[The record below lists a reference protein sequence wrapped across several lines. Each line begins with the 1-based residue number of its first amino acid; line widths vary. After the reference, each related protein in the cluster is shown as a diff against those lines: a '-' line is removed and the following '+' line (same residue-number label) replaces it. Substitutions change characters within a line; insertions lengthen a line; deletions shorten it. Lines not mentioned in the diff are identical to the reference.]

1 MSISQLFILS
11 RRGDSIIYRDFRRD
25 IKKSNDIFFR
35 NVNFYT
41 EEEIA
46 PPLFNVD
53 GINFIYVKTED
64 LYIAISTLDNA
75 SPNYYLEVLDRLM
88 KVVKDHIGDLT
99 EETIRK
105 NFVLI
110 YEIID
115 EMIDFGYPQ
124 LSDTEQVK
132 QFVFTEPVVELK
144 NINTIKE
151 IFNKN
156 TKSNES
162 AKKSITVTNDAK
174 SKNEIFV
181 DIIEKVTCL
190 FSRNGTI
197 LNSGIDG
204 CIKMKSYLKNS
215 PELRIV
221 LSDEILV
228 GKTSYG
234 AGRMELSGYNFC
246 QGVRAKDF
254 ESQRTLY
261 IVPPE
266 GEFIL
271 MNYRI
276 NNEFAPPFRLYTI
289 VEESDYKLELRI
301 KLMANFSSNTKA
313 GNIKITFNAPKET
326 QSVYF
331 NVPKQFKETHKVD
344 YNQNEHICTWK
355 IPTMMGGSENTLDVK
370 FTLQVNKPNLFRKE
384 LGPIV
389 MAFEIPNFNISHMQI
404 KELKVMSNDAKYNAM
419 RWVRMFTKAKSY
431 VTRIA

>member
-46 PPLFNVD
+46 PPFFNVE
-53 GINFIYVKTED
+53 GINFIYIKTED
-64 LYIAISTLDNA
+64 LYIVISTLDNS
-75 SPNYYLEVLDRLM
+75 SPNYYLEILDRLI
-88 KVVKDHIGDLT
+88 KVIKDHIGDLT

-132 QFVFTEPVVELK
+132 QFVFTEPIVELK
-144 NINTIKE
+144 NINTLKE
-151 IFNKN
+151 MFNRN
-156 TKSNES
+156 IKSNEN
-162 AKKSITVTNDAK
+162 AKKSITVTNDSK
-174 SKNEIFV
+174 SKNEIYV
-181 DIIEKVTCL
+181 DVIEKVSCL

-197 LNSGIDG
+197 LSSGIDG

-215 PELRIV
+215 PELKIV
-221 LSDEILV
+221 LSDDVII
-228 GKTSYG
+228 GKTSFS
-234 AGRMELSGYNFC
+234 AGRMELAGYNFC
-246 QGVRAKDF
+246 AGVRARDF

-261 IVPPE
+261 IIPPE

-276 NNEFAPPFRLYTI
+276 NNEFAPPFRIYTI
-289 VEESDYKLELRI
+289 IEESDYKLEL
-301 KLMANFSSNTKA
+301 KLKLFANFSNKTKA
-313 GNIKITFNAPKET
+313 GNIVIKFNAPKET

-331 NVPKQFKETHKVD
+331 NLPKELKDIHKVD
-344 YNQNEHICTWK
+344 YNQHEHLCTWNVPK
-355 IPTMMGGSENTLDVK
+355 IVGGSENTLDVK

-384 LGPIV
+384 LGPINID
-389 MAFEIPNFNISHMQI
+389 FEIPNHNISHMQI
-404 KELKVMSNDAKYNAM
+404 KELKVMSNDSKYNAM
-419 RWVRMFTKAKSY
+419 RWVRIFTRAKSY
-431 VTRIA
+431 VSRIG

>member
-1 MSISQLFILS
+1 
-11 RRGDSIIYRDFRRD
+11 
-25 IKKSNDIFFR
+25 
-35 NVNFYT
+35 
-41 EEEIA
+41 
-46 PPLFNVD
+46 
-53 GINFIYVKTED
+53 
-64 LYIAISTLDNA
+64 LDNS

-88 KVVKDHIGDLT
+88 KVIKDHIGDLT

-132 QFVFTEPVVELK
+132 QFVFTEPIVELK

-151 IFNKN
+151 MFNRN

-174 SKNEIFV
+174 SKNEIYV

-190 FSRNGTI
+190 FSKAGTI
-197 LNSGIDG
+197 ISSGIDG

-221 LSDEILV
+221 LSDDVII
-228 GKTSYG
+228 GKSAYN
-234 AGRMELSGYNFC
+234 AGRMELAGYNFC
-246 QGVRAKDF
+246 QGVRARDF
-254 ESQRTLY
+254 ETQRTLY
-261 IVPPE
+261 IIPPE

-276 NNEFAPPFRLYTI
+276 NNEFAPPFRIYTI

-301 KLMANFSSNTKA
+301 KLMANFSNNTRA
-313 GNIKITFNAPKET
+313 GNIVITFNSPKET

-331 NVPKQFKETHKVD
+331 NLPKEFKEIHKVD
-344 YNQNEHICTWK
+344 YNQNEHLCTWK
-355 IPTMMGGSENTLDVK
+355 IPKIVGGSENNLDVK
-370 FTLQVNKPNLFRKE
+370 FTLQSNKPSLFRKE
-384 LGPIV
+384 LGPII
-389 MAFEIPNFNISHMQI
+389 MTFEIPNFNVSHMQI

-419 RWVRMFTKAKSY
+419 RWVRVFTKAKSY

>member
-25 IKKSNDIFFR
+25 IKKSNDIFFH
-35 NVNFYT
+35 NVNFVK

-53 GINFIYVKTED
+53 GINFIYVKTDD
-64 LYIAISTLDNA
+64 LYIVISTLDNSA
-75 SPNYYLEVLDRLM
+75 PNYYLEVLDRVM
-88 KVVKDHIGDLT
+88 KVIKDHIGDLN

-132 QFVFTEPVVELK
+132 QFVFTEPIVELK

-162 AKKSITVTNDAK
+162 TKRSIADNK
-174 SKNEIFV
+174 NKNEIYV

-197 LNSGIDG
+197 ISSGIDG

-215 PELRIV
+215 PEMRIV
-221 LSDEILV
+221 FTDDVMI
-228 GKTSYG
+228 GKSSYS
-234 AGRMELSGYNFC
+234 AGRMELAGYNFC

-261 IVPPE
+261 IIPPE

-276 NNEFAPPFRLYTI
+276 NSEFAPPFRLYTI

-301 KLMANFSSNTKA
+301 KVIANFSNNTKA
-313 GNIKITFNAPKET
+313 GNIVITFNAPKET

-331 NVPKQFKETHKVD
+331 TLPKQFKDIHKTD

-355 IPTMMGGSENTLDVK
+355 IPKIVGGNENTLDVK
-370 FTLQVNKPNLFRKE
+370 FTLQTKKSGLFRRE
-384 LGPIV
+384 LGPLV
-389 MAFEIPNFNISHMQI
+389 MSFEIPNYNISHMQI
-404 KELKVMSNDAKYNAM
+404 KELKVLSNDSKYNAM
-419 RWVRMFTKAKSY
+419 RWVRVFTKAKSF

>member
-25 IKKSNDIFFR
+25 IKKSNDIFFH
-35 NVNFYT
+35 NVNFIK
-41 EEEIA
+41 EEEVA
-46 PPLFNVD
+46 PPLFNID
-53 GINFIYVKTED
+53 GINFIYVKTDD
-64 LYIAISTLDNA
+64 LYIVISTLDNA
-75 SPNYYLEVLDRLM
+75 SPNYYLEVLDRII
-88 KVVKDHIGDLT
+88 KVIKDHIGELN

-132 QFVFTEPVVELK
+132 EFVFTEPIVELK
-144 NINTIKE
+144 NLNTIKE
-151 IFNKN
+151 MFSKN
-156 TKSNES
+156 TKSNEN
-162 AKKSITVTNDAK
+162 AKRSITDTK
-174 SKNEIFV
+174 TKNEIFV
-181 DIIEKVTCL
+181 DIIEKITCL

-197 LNSGIDG
+197 LSSGIDG

-215 PELRIV
+215 PEMRIV
-221 LSDEILV
+221 FTDDVLF

-234 AGRMELSGYNFC
+234 AGRMELAGYNFC

-261 IVPPE
+261 IIPPE
-266 GEFIL
+266 GEFTL

-289 VEESDYKLELRI
+289 VEEFDYKLELRI
-301 KLMANFSSNTKA
+301 KLMANFSNNTKA
-313 GNIKITFNAPKET
+313 GNITITFNAPKET

-331 NVPKQFKETHKVD
+331 KLPKELQESHKTD
-344 YNQNEHICTWK
+344 YNQNEHLCTWK
-355 IPTMMGGSENTLDVK
+355 IPKIVGGSENTLDVK
-370 FTLQVNKPNLFRKE
+370 FTLQVNKPNLFRRE
-384 LGPIV
+384 LGPLA
-389 MAFEIPNFNISHMQI
+389 MSFEIPNYNVSHMQI
-404 KELKVMSNDAKYNAM
+404 KELKVMANDPKYNAM
-419 RWVRMFTKAKSY
+419 RWVRVFTKAKSY
-431 VTRIA
+431 VTRIS

>member
-313 GNIKITFNAPKET
+313 GNIKMTFNAPKET

>member
-53 GINFIYVKTED
+53 GINFIYIKTED
-64 LYIAISTLDNA
+64 LYIAISTLDNS
-75 SPNYYLEVLDRLM
+75 SPNYYLEVLDRLI
-88 KVVKDHIGDLT
+88 KVIKDHIGDLT

-132 QFVFTEPVVELK
+132 QFVFTEPIVELK

-151 IFNKN
+151 MFNRN
-156 TKSNES
+156 TKSNEN
-162 AKKSITVTNDAK
+162 AKRSITVTNDAK

-197 LNSGIDG
+197 LSSGIDG

-215 PELRIV
+215 PEMRIV
-221 LSDEILV
+221 LSDDVII
-228 GKTSYG
+228 GKTSYS
-234 AGRMELSGYNFC
+234 AGRMELAGYNFC
-246 QGVRAKDF
+246 QGARTKDF

-261 IVPPE
+261 IIPPE

-276 NNEFAPPFRLYTI
+276 NNEFAPPFKIYTI

-301 KLMANFSSNTKA
+301 KLMANFSNNTRA
-313 GNIKITFNAPKET
+313 GNIVITFNAPKET

-331 NVPKQFKETHKVD
+331 NLPKEFKEIHKVD
-344 YNQNEHICTWK
+344 YNQNEHLCTWK
-355 IPTMMGGSENTLDVK
+355 IPKIVGGSENTLDVK
-370 FTLQVNKPNLFRKE
+370 FTLQSNKPNLFRKE
-384 LGPIV
+384 LGPVI
-389 MAFEIPNFNISHMQI
+389 MAFEIPNYNISHMQI

-419 RWVRMFTKAKSY
+419 RWVRIFTKAKSY

>member
-25 IKKSNDIFFR
+25 IKKSNDIFFH
-35 NVNFYT
+35 NVNFIK
-41 EEEIA
+41 EEEVA
-46 PPLFNVD
+46 PPLFNID
-53 GINFIYVKTED
+53 GINFIYVKTDD
-64 LYIAISTLDNA
+64 LYIVISTLDNA
-75 SPNYYLEVLDRLM
+75 SPNYYLEVLDRII
-88 KVVKDHIGDLT
+88 KVIKDHIGELN

-132 QFVFTEPVVELK
+132 EFVFTEPIVELK
-144 NINTIKE
+144 NLNTIKE
-151 IFNKN
+151 MFSKN
-156 TKSNES
+156 TKSNEN
-162 AKKSITVTNDAK
+162 AKRSITDTK
-174 SKNEIFV
+174 TKNEIFV
-181 DIIEKVTCL
+181 DIIEKITCL

-197 LNSGIDG
+197 LSSGIDG

-215 PELRIV
+215 PEMRIV
-221 LSDEILV
+221 FTDDVLF

-234 AGRMELSGYNFC
+234 AGRMELAGYNFC

-261 IVPPE
+261 IIPPE
-266 GEFIL
+266 GEFTL

-289 VEESDYKLELRI
+289 VEEFDYKLELRI
-301 KLMANFSSNTKA
+301 KLMANFSNNTKA
-313 GNIKITFNAPKET
+313 GNITITFNAPKET

-331 NVPKQFKETHKVD
+331 KLPKELQESHKTD
-344 YNQNEHICTWK
+344 YNQNEHLCTWK
-355 IPTMMGGSENTLDVK
+355 IPKIVGGNENTLDVK
-370 FTLQVNKPNLFRKE
+370 FTLQVNKPNLFRRE
-384 LGPIV
+384 LGPLA
-389 MAFEIPNFNISHMQI
+389 MSFEIPNYNVSHMQI
-404 KELKVMSNDAKYNAM
+404 KELKVMANDPKYNAM
-419 RWVRMFTKAKSY
+419 RWVRVFTKAKSY
-431 VTRIA
+431 VTRIS

>member
-88 KVVKDHIGDLT
+88 KVIKDHIGDLN

-110 YEIID
+110 YEITD

-197 LNSGIDG
+197 LSSGIDG

-221 LSDEILV
+221 LSDEIII

-234 AGRMELSGYNFC
+234 AGRMELAGYNFC

-313 GNIKITFNAPKET
+313 GNIRITFNAPKET

-384 LGPIV
+384 LGPIA

-404 KELKVMSNDAKYNAM
+404 KELKVMANDAKYNAM

>member
-1 MSISQLFILS
+1 MSLSQLFILS

-41 EEEIA
+41 EEEMA
-46 PPLFNVD
+46 PPMFNVD

-64 LYIAISTLDNA
+64 LYIVIATLDNS
-75 SPNYYLEVLDRLM
+75 SPNYYLEVLDRVM
-88 KVVKDHIGDLT
+88 KVIKDHIGELT

-132 QFVFTEPVVELK
+132 QFVFTDPIIEFK
-144 NINTIKE
+144 NINTLKE
-151 IFNKN
+151 IFNRN
-156 TKSNES
+156 TKSNDS
-162 AKKSITVTNDAK
+162 TKRSITITNDEK
-174 SKNEIFV
+174 SKNEIYV
-181 DIIEKVTCL
+181 DVIEKITCL
-190 FSRNGTI
+190 FSKNGTI
-197 LNSGIDG
+197 ISSGIDG

-215 PELRIV
+215 PELKVV
-221 LSDEILV
+221 LSDDVII
-228 GKTSYG
+228 GKSSFKG
-234 AGRMELSGYNFC
+234 GRMELAGYNFA
-246 QGVRAKDF
+246 QSARTKDF

-261 IVPPE
+261 IIPPE

-276 NNEFAPPFRLYTI
+276 NNEFAPPFRIYTI

-301 KLMANFSSNTKA
+301 KLVSNYHYSKKA
-313 GNIKITFNAPKET
+313 GNVVITFNAPKDV

-331 NVPKQFKETHKVD
+331 NVPKEKKDVYKVD
-344 YNQNEHICTWK
+344 YNQNEHLCTWK
-355 IPTMMGGSENTLDVK
+355 IPKIIGGNENNLSAK
-370 FTLQVNKPNLFRKE
+370 FTLQVNKPSLCRKE
-384 LGPIV
+384 LGPIILS
-389 MAFEIPNFNISHMQI
+389 FEIPNYNISNMQI
-404 KELKVMSNDAKYNAM
+404 RELKVMSNDAKYNAL
-419 RWVRMFTKAKSY
+419 RWVRVFTKAKSY

>member
-88 KVVKDHIGDLT
+88 KVIKDHIGDLN

-197 LNSGIDG
+197 LSSGIDG

-221 LSDEILV
+221 LSDEIII

-234 AGRMELSGYNFC
+234 AGRMELAGYNFC

-313 GNIKITFNAPKET
+313 GNIRITFNAPKET

-384 LGPIV
+384 LGPIA

-404 KELKVMSNDAKYNAM
+404 KELKVMANDAKYNAM

>member
-35 NVNFYT
+35 NVNFFT

-53 GINFIYVKTED
+53 GINFIYIKTDD
-64 LYIAISTLDNA
+64 LYIAISTLDNS
-75 SPNYYLEVLDRLM
+75 SPNYFLEVIEQLL
-88 KVVKDHIGDLT
+88 KVIKDHIGVLT

-132 QFVFTEPVVELK
+132 QFVFTEPIVELK
-144 NINTIKE
+144 NINTLKE
-151 IFNKN
+151 IINKN

-162 AKKSITVTNDAK
+162 AKRSITITNDAK

-197 LNSGIDG
+197 LSSGIDG
-204 CIKMKSYLKNS
+204 SIKMKSYLKNS

-221 LSDEILV
+221 LTDDIII

-234 AGRMELSGYNFC
+234 AGRMELAGYNFC
-246 QGVRAKDF
+246 QGVRTKDF

-266 GEFIL
+266 GEFTL

-301 KLMANFSSNTKA
+301 KLNANFSSNTKA
-313 GNIKITFNAPKET
+313 GNITITFNAPKEI

-331 NVPKQFKETHKVD
+331 NVPKQFKELHKVD
-344 YNQNEHICTWK
+344 YNQNEHICIWK
-355 IPTMMGGSENTLDVK
+355 IPNIVGGAENTLDVK
-370 FTLQVNKPNLFRKE
+370 FTLQVNKPSLFRKE
-384 LGPIV
+384 LGPLV
-389 MAFEIPNFNISHMQI
+389 MSFEIPNFNISHLQI
-404 KELKVMSNDAKYNAM
+404 KELKVMANDAKYNAM

-431 VTRIA
+431 VARIA

>member
-25 IKKSNDIFFR
+25 IKKSNDIFFH
-35 NVNFYT
+35 NVNFIK
-41 EEEIA
+41 EEEVA
-46 PPLFNVD
+46 PPLFNID
-53 GINFIYVKTED
+53 GINFIYVKTDD
-64 LYIAISTLDNA
+64 LYIVISTLDNA
-75 SPNYYLEVLDRLM
+75 SPNYYLEVLDRII
-88 KVVKDHIGDLT
+88 KVIKDHIGELN

-132 QFVFTEPVVELK
+132 EFVFTEPIVELK
-144 NINTIKE
+144 NLNTIKE
-151 IFNKN
+151 MFSKN
-156 TKSNES
+156 TKSNEN
-162 AKKSITVTNDAK
+162 AKRSITDTK
-174 SKNEIFV
+174 TKNEIFV
-181 DIIEKVTCL
+181 DIIEKITCL

-197 LNSGIDG
+197 LSSGIDG

-215 PELRIV
+215 PEMRIV
-221 LSDEILV
+221 FTDDVLF

-234 AGRMELSGYNFC
+234 SGRMELAGYNFC

-261 IVPPE
+261 IIPPE
-266 GEFIL
+266 GEFTL

-289 VEESDYKLELRI
+289 VEEFDYKLELRI
-301 KLMANFSSNTKA
+301 KLMANFSNNTKA
-313 GNIKITFNAPKET
+313 GNITITFNAPKET

-331 NVPKQFKETHKVD
+331 KLPKELQESHKTD
-344 YNQNEHICTWK
+344 YNQNEHLCTWK
-355 IPTMMGGSENTLDVK
+355 IPKIVGGSENTLDVK
-370 FTLQVNKPNLFRKE
+370 FTLQVNKPNLFRRE
-384 LGPIV
+384 LGPLA
-389 MAFEIPNFNISHMQI
+389 MSFEIPNYNVSHMQI
-404 KELKVMSNDAKYNAM
+404 KELKVMANDPKYNAM
-419 RWVRMFTKAKSY
+419 RWVRVFTKAKSY
-431 VTRIA
+431 VTRIS

>member
-53 GINFIYVKTED
+53 GINFVYVKTDD
-64 LYIAISTLDNA
+64 LYIVVSTLDNS
-75 SPNYYLEVLDRLM
+75 SPNYFLEVLDRLM
-88 KVVKDHIGDLT
+88 KVIKDHIGDLT

-105 NFVLI
+105 NFILV

-144 NINTIKE
+144 NINTLKE
-151 IFNKN
+151 MINKS
-156 TKSNES
+156 TKSNEG
-162 AKKSITVTNDAK
+162 AKQSITITNDAK
-174 SKNEIFV
+174 SKNEIYV
-181 DIIEKVTCL
+181 DIIEKVTCI
-190 FSRNGTI
+190 FGRNGTI
-197 LNSGIDG
+197 ISSGIDG

-215 PELRIV
+215 PELKVV
-221 LSDEILV
+221 LSDDVII
-228 GKTSYG
+228 GKSSYG

-246 QGVRAKDF
+246 KGVRYRDF
-254 ESQRTLY
+254 ETQRTLY
-261 IVPPE
+261 IIPPE

-289 VEESDYKLELRI
+289 VEELDYKLELRI
-301 KLMANFSSNTKA
+301 KLSANFSNHTKG
-313 GNIKITFNAPKET
+313 GNITISFNSPKET

-331 NVPKQFKETHKVD
+331 NLPKEFKDIHKTD
-344 YNQNEHICTWK
+344 YDQNEHKCYWK
-355 IPTMMGGSENTLDVK
+355 IPKITGGQENTLDVK
-370 FTLQVNKPNLFRKE
+370 FTLQTNKPSLFRKE

-389 MAFEIPNFNISHMQI
+389 MSFEIPNFNVSHMQI

-419 RWVRMFTKAKSY
+419 RWVRVFTKAKSY
-431 VTRIA
+431 VSRIA

>member
-25 IKKSNDIFFR
+25 IKKSNDIFFH
-35 NVNFYT
+35 NVNFIK
-41 EEEIA
+41 EEEVA
-46 PPLFNVD
+46 PPLFNID
-53 GINFIYVKTED
+53 GINFIYVKTDD
-64 LYIAISTLDNA
+64 LYIVISTLDNA
-75 SPNYYLEVLDRLM
+75 SPNYYLEVLDRII
-88 KVVKDHIGDLT
+88 KVIKDHIGELN

-132 QFVFTEPVVELK
+132 EFVFTEPIVELK
-144 NINTIKE
+144 NLNTVKE
-151 IFNKN
+151 MFSKN
-156 TKSNES
+156 TKSNEN
-162 AKKSITVTNDAK
+162 AKRSITDTK
-174 SKNEIFV
+174 TKNEIFV
-181 DIIEKVTCL
+181 DIIEKITCL

-197 LNSGIDG
+197 LSSGIDG

-215 PELRIV
+215 PEMRIV
-221 LSDEILV
+221 FTDDVLF

-234 AGRMELSGYNFC
+234 AGRMELAGYNFC

-261 IVPPE
+261 IIPPE
-266 GEFIL
+266 GEFTL

-289 VEESDYKLELRI
+289 VEEFDYKLELRI
-301 KLMANFSSNTKA
+301 KLMANFSNNTKA
-313 GNIKITFNAPKET
+313 GNITITFNAPKET

-331 NVPKQFKETHKVD
+331 KLPKELQESHKTD
-344 YNQNEHICTWK
+344 YNQNEHLCTWK
-355 IPTMMGGSENTLDVK
+355 IPKIVGGNENTLDVK
-370 FTLQVNKPNLFRKE
+370 FTLQVNKPNLFRRE
-384 LGPIV
+384 LGPLA
-389 MAFEIPNFNISHMQI
+389 MSFEIPNYNVSHMQI
-404 KELKVMSNDAKYNAM
+404 KELKVMANDPKYNAM
-419 RWVRMFTKAKSY
+419 RWVRVFTKAKSY
-431 VTRIA
+431 VTRIS

>member
-301 KLMANFSSNTKA
+301 KLMANFSSTTKA

-331 NVPKQFKETHKVD
+331 NLPKQFKETHKVD

-355 IPTMMGGSENTLDVK
+355 IPTIMGGSENTLDVK

-389 MAFEIPNFNISHMQI
+389 MSFEIPNFNISHMQI
-404 KELKVMSNDAKYNAM
+404 KELKVMANDAKYNAM

>member
-331 NVPKQFKETHKVD
+331 NIPKQFKETHKVD

-384 LGPIV
+384 LGPIA

-404 KELKVMSNDAKYNAM
+404 KELKVMANDAKYNAM